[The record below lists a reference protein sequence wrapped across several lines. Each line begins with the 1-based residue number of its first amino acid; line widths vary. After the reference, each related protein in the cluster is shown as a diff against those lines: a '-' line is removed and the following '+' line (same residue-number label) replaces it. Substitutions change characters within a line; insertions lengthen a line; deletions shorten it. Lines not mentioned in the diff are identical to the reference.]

1 MPRQFEESTYKEIL
15 PPVERAVSTL
25 SVASVE
31 TDFIAAVYEKIGS
44 VYDVFFG
51 LPLHKGRLESIGR
64 LNLSARDRVLEVGV
78 GTGINVSLYPPDCSV
93 TAIDLSRPML
103 EKAERRIKKC
113 GLTNVKLIQMD
124 AEALT
129 FPDNT
134 FDVVYAPYT
143 ISVVS
148 DPVKVAHEMRR
159 VCRPG
164 GRFVFL
170 NHFLS
175 SNRIGARL
183 ERFISPVTVH
193 LGFKADLDLL
203 LFLKEAGLKPVSI
216 EKVNIPRLWSLVTC
230 SKDR

>member
-1 MPRQFEESTYKEIL
+1 
-15 PPVERAVSTL
+15 
-25 SVASVE
+25 
-31 TDFIAAVYEKIGS
+31 
-44 VYDVFFG
+44 
-51 LPLHKGRLESIGR
+51 
-64 LNLSARDRVLEVGV
+64 
-78 GTGINVSLYPPDCSV
+78 
-93 TAIDLSRPML
+93 ML
-103 EKAERRIKKC
+103 EKAERRIKRWQ
-113 GLTNVKLIQMD
+113 LNNVQLLQMD

-143 ISVVS
+143 ISAVS
-148 DPVKVAHEMRR
+148 DPVKVVHEMRR

-164 GRFVFL
+164 GRFAFL

-193 LGFKADLDLL
+193 LGFKADLDLPM
-203 LFLKEAGLKPVSI
+203 FLEEAGLDPVSI

-230 SKDR
+230 SKDC